1 MYFAHGHRLMSKSP
15 GPKPIILR
23 FTSFADRELVLSQ
36 AYRYAGRKKR
46 VLVDLPEAMKRE
58 RNRLAKIAYD
68 IRQSEE
74 MKTRIRDKG
83 LDMILEVKEKGTN
96 NPWKKRV
103 V

>member
-1 MYFAHGHRLMSKSP
+1 M
-15 GPKPIILR
+15 
-23 FTSFADRELVLSQ
+23 
-36 AYRYAGRKKR
+36 
-46 VLVDLPEAMKRE
+46 DLPEAMKRE

-83 LDMILEVKEKGTN
+83 LDMILKVKEKGTN